1 MNKQTQTEHQVL
13 ALAGLFQAAYLV
25 EQVAKT
31 GQVSEEHLR
40 TSIESLLDQNPASVE
55 AVYGNKLSNLRLGL
69 QEVKFLTDGKSR
81 TGSSPDVIRYALS
94 LLHLEG
100 QLRKNPQ
107 TLDAIGKGIE
117 NANRQLQHFASTH
130 ENVVANLAGLYQ
142 DTISKFRYRI
152 HVTGTAQHLQ
162 NNQNAN
168 KIRALLLA
176 GIRSAM
182 LWRQVGGRRWQLMFS
197 RRRLNRAATQ
207 LLGQMS

>member
-1 MNKQTQTEHQVL
+1 MNNLTDIEQQVL
-13 ALAGLFQAAYLV
+13 ALAGLFQAAFLV

-31 GQVSEEHLR
+31 GQVSEEQLR
-40 TSIESLLDQNPASVE
+40 TSLESLLDQNPASVE
-55 AVYGNKLSNLRLGL
+55 AVYGNKLSNLRIGL

-100 QLRKNPQ
+100 QLRKNKA
-107 TLDAIGKGIE
+107 TLEAIGKGIG
-117 NANRQLQHFASTH
+117 NANRQLQHFNSTH
-130 ENVVANLAGLYQ
+130 ENVIANLAGLYQ

-162 NNQNAN
+162 NSQNAN

-197 RRRLNRAATQ
+197 RRKLNRAVIQ
-207 LLGQMS
+207 LLERL

>member
-1 MNKQTQTEHQVL
+1 MNNLTQTEQQVL
-13 ALAGLFQAAYLV
+13 ALAGLFQAAFLV

-31 GQVSEEHLR
+31 GQVGEEQLR

-55 AVYGNKLSNLRLGL
+55 AVYGNKLSNLRIGL

-100 QLRKNPQ
+100 QLRKNKA
-107 TLDAIGKGIE
+107 TLEVIGKGIN
-117 NANRQLQHFASTH
+117 NANRQLQHFNSTH
-130 ENVVANLAGLYQ
+130 ENVIANLAGLYQ

-162 NNQNAN
+162 NSQNAN

-197 RRRLNRAATQ
+197 RRKLNRAVIQ
-207 LLGQMS
+207 LLERL

>member
-1 MNKQTQTEHQVL
+1 MNNLTQTEQQVL
-13 ALAGLFQAAYLV
+13 ALAGLFQAAFLV

-31 GQVSEEHLR
+31 GQVSEEQLR

-55 AVYGNKLSNLRLGL
+55 AVYGNKLSNLRIGL
-69 QEVKFLTDGKSR
+69 QEVKFLTDGQSR

-100 QLRKNPQ
+100 QLRKNKA
-107 TLDAIGKGIE
+107 TLEVIGKGIN
-117 NANRQLQHFASTH
+117 NANRQLQHFNSTH
-130 ENVVANLAGLYQ
+130 ENIIANLAGLYQ

-162 NNQNAN
+162 NSQNAN

-197 RRRLNRAATQ
+197 RRKLNRAVIQ
-207 LLGQMS
+207 LLERI